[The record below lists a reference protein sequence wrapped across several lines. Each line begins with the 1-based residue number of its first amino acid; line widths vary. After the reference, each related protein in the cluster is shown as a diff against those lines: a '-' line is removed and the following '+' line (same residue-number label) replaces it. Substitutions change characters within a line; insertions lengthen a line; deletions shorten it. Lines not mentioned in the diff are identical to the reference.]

1 MKIKLVQNVYSPVM
15 MVMLVDLVDRT
26 CIAVK
31 FIFSYFLVTP
41 EVLLQLLE
49 QSKKRGDWKIR

>member
-1 MKIKLVQNVYSPVM
+1 MKIKLFQNVYSPVM
-15 MVMLVDLVDRT
+15 MVMLVDLVDWT
-26 CIAVK
+26 CIDVK

>member
-1 MKIKLVQNVYSPVM
+1 MKIKLFQNIYSPVM
-15 MVMLVDLVDRT
+15 MAMPVDLVDWT
-26 CIAVK
+26 CIIVK

-49 QSKKRGDWKIR
+49 QSKKRGEWKIR

>member
-1 MKIKLVQNVYSPVM
+1 MKIKLFQNIYSPVM
-15 MVMLVDLVDRT
+15 MVMHDDLVDRT

>member
-1 MKIKLVQNVYSPVM
+1 MKFKLFQNVYSPVM
-15 MVMLVDLVDRT
+15 MVMLVDLVDWT

>member
-1 MKIKLVQNVYSPVM
+1 MKIKLFQNIYSPVM
-15 MVMLVDLVDRT
+15 MVMPVDLVDWT

-31 FIFSYFLVTP
+31 FICSYFLVTP